1 MNKNL
6 MKKTFNVAANVLLIV
21 ALAVMVIAVYLQNFY
36 LAVGTIALSALCIV
50 ISVFA
55 AEKMKISVI
64 LKDLNIYF
72 FLVCIVVSV
81 SVVIDNQLIFYVG
94 LVLFILMILLYFI
107 PMFVTEKEDKKN
119 KKRK

>member
-6 MKKTFNVAANVLLIV
+6 LKKSCNVAANVLLIV
-21 ALAVMVIAVYLQNFY
+21 ALAVMVVAVYLQNYY
-36 LAVGTIALSALCIV
+36 LALATITLSALCIV
-50 ISVFA
+50 ISVLG
-55 AEKMKISVI
+55 AEEMKLSKI

-72 FLVCIVVSV
+72 FIVCIVVCV
-81 SVVIDNQLIFYVG
+81 SVIVNSQLVFYIG

-107 PMFVTEKEDKKN
+107 PMFITEKEDKKK